1 MKAIWILSPSTGLCS
16 QKEIDEK
23 QGFGASD
30 SNTAFLRAIQMI
42 RLLLGKTTVRKSDFI
57 VSDGEG
63 RA

>member
-1 MKAIWILSPSTGLCS
+1 MGLCS

-23 QGFGASD
+23 QGFGVSD
-30 SNTAFLRAIQMI
+30 SNTVFLRAIQMI